1 MEYQKV
7 SDEDIDFMIE
17 RANAATSGPW
27 AWNAPD
33 EVCGTYAIYEAGE
46 DDPPII
52 ECYNWQ
58 EKENAMFISSAR
70 NCIVDLCMEIKEF
83 RKQQKK

>member
-46 DDPPII
+46 G
-52 ECYNWQ
+52 ERNVHLQ
-58 EKENAMFISSAR
+58 RKELHCGSLYGNQRI
-70 NCIVDLCMEIKEF
+70 
-83 RKQQKK
+83 